1 MKYPSIEKKS
11 RRAVLAVLV
20 TGCILAAGI
29 VLTKGEHSGAP
40 TPAAAGGEHGEAGHG
55 KASGKDEHSADSAKG
70 EPAGHGEHADEGI
83 VKLSDA
89 QIEGAAITI
98 VKAAPAM
105 IGTVSQLPGEIR
117 FNEDRTAHIVPRL
130 AGVVESV
137 KVNLGERVKRGQ
149 PLAVIASSELAEMRS
164 ELLAA
169 QKRQGLAQLTYSR
182 EKKLWQDKISAEQD
196 YLQAQQVLRE
206 TEIAVQN
213 ARQKLEAFGAAASN
227 GDALNSF
234 TLRAPFDGII
244 VEKHLSLGEAVK
256 EDVNIFTLSDL
267 STVWAEISVSA
278 GDLNVVRVG
287 EKATVKATSL
297 DSVATG
303 AVVYVG
309 SLLGEQTRSAKA
321 RVTLSNPSM
330 AWRPGM
336 FVTVELVRGAQQVP
350 VAVRADALQTVE
362 NRTVIF
368 AKTDGGFKAL
378 PIKTGRNDGKFVEVV
393 EGLEAGTSYAASG
406 SFVLK
411 AEQGK
416 GSADHDH

>member
-1 MKYPSIEKKS
+1 M
-11 RRAVLAVLV
+11 
-20 TGCILAAGI
+20 
-29 VLTKGEHSGAP
+29 
-40 TPAAAGGEHGEAGHG
+40 
-55 KASGKDEHSADSAKG
+55 
-70 EPAGHGEHADEGI
+70 
-83 VKLSDA
+83 
-89 QIEGAAITI
+89 
-98 VKAAPAM
+98 
-105 IGTVSQLPGEIR
+105 
-117 FNEDRTAHIVPRL
+117 
-130 AGVVESV
+130 
-137 KVNLGERVKRGQ
+137 GERVKRGQ